1 MDTRLSEIQSA
12 ISALRAAFRLATAAV
27 SADQKASGLVFS
39 GHMLE
44 DALASFESELVR
56 YVNRKAKECEPL

>member
-1 MDTRLSEIQSA
+1 
-12 ISALRAAFRLATAAV
+12 
-27 SADQKASGLVFS
+27 
-39 GHMLE
+39 MLE